1 MKIMKKLAYLSVLA
15 GLFLTGCI
23 AGDYGIEPADPQVNE
38 QDEIVNLA
46 GTAAVTEVAAIDL
59 AAVEGETVSV
69 GTLAVSGLDSVKD
82 IKYYVTFDEKYQFST
97 TSGLELAVEDLQ
109 AMVEDAYGKRPAART
124 FEALVK
130 VNAVINGTAMIF
142 ESEEFEVVLTP
153 EAPFIDSAYYLIGG
167 MNDWNA
173 DNAKNFKFS
182 HSGKDVYEDPVF
194 TITFTASDECWWK
207 IIPQSNY
214 DAGDIWIKGTKGVL
228 GVATNGDDALE
239 GKLTTA
245 IDPAT
250 NDVGS
255 GVIKAGAGMYVM
267 TINMMDYTYSIKA
280 LAPEFYLVGDN
291 FAWDVNLKK
300 YLMYP
305 ESTTVMSYTTKFDGN
320 LKFINGN
327 DVGTSNW
334 DACYGTATDGDTSVS
349 GKLLQKAGAIHSP
362 EAGWYTFK
370 ADIKNMTYSWE
381 KTDAPAVTYKS
392 MAVVGQFQ
400 GWNPANEATQMEE
413 VTPHNWRI
421 TDLAI
426 TTDAFKIAAD
436 GAWTDSWGNISM
448 TDTNFGV
455 LAGGDN
461 CAVVPGTYDVF
472 FNDITKQCV
481 IVKK

>member
-82 IKYYVTFDEKYQFST
+82 IKYYVTFDETYQFST
-97 TSGLELAVEDLQ
+97 TAGLELAVEDLQ

-130 VNAVINGTAMIF
+130 VNAIINGTAMIF
-142 ESEEFEVVLTP
+142 ESEEFKVVLTP
-153 EAPFIDSAYYLIGG
+153 EAPVIEAGYYLVGDMCG
-167 MNDWNA
+167 WDKDGAMA
-173 DNAKNFKFS
+173 FS

-194 TITFTASDECWWK
+194 TITFSTSKDNSYWK
-207 IIPQSNY
+207 IIPKSNY
-214 DAGDIWIKGTKGVL
+214 DGDFWAAGVL
-228 GVATNGDDALE
+228 GTAVDGDPALE
-239 GKLTTA
+239 GKLITA
-245 IDPAT
+245 NPQAGKIEAT
-250 NDVGS
+250 
-255 GVIKAGAGMYVM
+255 GMYMM

-280 LAPEFYLVGDN
+280 LAPEYYLVGDN

-327 DVGTSNW
+327 DVGTNNW
-334 DACYGTATDGDTSVS
+334 DACYGTAKDGDTALS
-349 GKLLQKAGAIHSP
+349 GTLQQKSGAIHSP
-362 EAGWYTFK
+362 EAGYYTFK
-370 ADIKNMTYSWE
+370 ADIAAMTYTWTKIE
-381 KTDAPAVTYKS
+381 ETKEYTS
-392 MAVVGQFQ
+392 MAAVGDFQ
-400 GWNPANEATQMEE
+400 GWNPANPDTQMTQL
-413 VTPHNWRI
+413 TPHNWYI
-421 TDLAI
+421 ADLNISTDE
-426 TTDAFKIAAD
+426 FKIAAN
-436 GAWTDSWGNISM
+436 GAWDDSWGELNM
-448 TDTNFGV
+448 TEDNYGT
-455 LAGGDN
+455 LAAGGN
-461 CAVVPGTYDVF
+461 CKVTPGTYDVF

>member
-82 IKYYVTFDEKYQFST
+82 IKYYVTFDETYEFST
-97 TSGLELAVEDLQ
+97 TAGLELAVEDLQ

-130 VNAVINGTAMIF
+130 VNAIINGTAMIF
-142 ESEEFEVVLTP
+142 ESEEFKVVLTP
-153 EAPFIDSAYYLIGG
+153 EAPVIEAGYYLVGDMCG
-167 MNDWNA
+167 WDKAGAMA
-173 DNAKNFKFS
+173 FS

-194 TITFTASDECWWK
+194 TITFSTSKDNSYWK
-207 IIPQSNY
+207 IIPKSNY
-214 DAGDIWIKGTKGVL
+214 DGDFWAAGVL
-228 GVATNGDDALE
+228 GTAVDGDPALE
-239 GKLTTA
+239 GKLITA
-245 IDPAT
+245 NPQAGKIEAT
-250 NDVGS
+250 
-255 GVIKAGAGMYVM
+255 GMYMM

-280 LAPEFYLVGDN
+280 LAPEYYLVGDN

-327 DVGTSNW
+327 DVGTNNW
-334 DACYGTATDGDTSVS
+334 DACYGTAKDGDTALS
-349 GKLLQKAGAIHSP
+349 GTLQQKSGAIHSP
-362 EAGWYTFK
+362 EAGYYTFK
-370 ADIKNMTYSWE
+370 ADIAAMTYTWTKIDE
-381 KTDAPAVTYKS
+381 PKEYTS
-392 MAVVGQFQ
+392 MAAVGGFQ
-400 GWNPANEATQMEE
+400 GWNPANPDTQMTQL
-413 VTPHNWRI
+413 TPHNWYI
-421 TDLAI
+421 ADLDISTDE
-426 TTDAFKIAAD
+426 FKIAAN
-436 GAWTDSWGNISM
+436 GAWDDSWGELNM
-448 TDTNFGV
+448 TEDNYGT
-455 LAGGDN
+455 LAAGGN
-461 CAVVPGTYDVF
+461 CKVTPGTYDVF

-481 IVKK
+481 IIKK

>member
-82 IKYYVTFDEKYQFST
+82 IKYYVTFDETYQFST
-97 TSGLELAVEDLQ
+97 TAGLELAVEDLQ

-130 VNAVINGTAMIF
+130 VNAIINGTAMIF
-142 ESEEFEVVLTP
+142 ESEEFKVVLTP
-153 EAPFIDSAYYLIGG
+153 EAPVIEAGYYLVGDMCG
-167 MNDWNA
+167 WDKAGAMA
-173 DNAKNFKFS
+173 FS

-194 TITFTASDECWWK
+194 TITFSTSKDNSYWK
-207 IIPQSNY
+207 IIPKSNY
-214 DAGDIWIKGTKGVL
+214 DGDFWAAGVL
-228 GVATNGDDALE
+228 GTAVDGDPALE
-239 GKLTTA
+239 GKLITA
-245 IDPAT
+245 NPQAGKIEAT
-250 NDVGS
+250 
-255 GVIKAGAGMYVM
+255 GMYMM

-280 LAPEFYLVGDN
+280 LAPEYYLVGDN

-327 DVGTSNW
+327 DVGTNNW
-334 DACYGTATDGDTSVS
+334 DACYGTAKDGDTALS
-349 GKLLQKAGAIHSP
+349 GTLQQKSGAIHSP
-362 EAGWYTFK
+362 EAGYYTFK
-370 ADIKNMTYSWE
+370 ADIAAMTYTWTKIDE
-381 KTDAPAVTYKS
+381 PKEYTS
-392 MAVVGQFQ
+392 MAAVGGFQ
-400 GWNPANEATQMEE
+400 GWNPANPDTQMTQL
-413 VTPHNWRI
+413 TPHNWYI
-421 TDLAI
+421 ADLDISTDE
-426 TTDAFKIAAD
+426 FKIAAN
-436 GAWTDSWGNISM
+436 GAWDDSWGELNM
-448 TDTNFGV
+448 TEDNYGT
-455 LAGGDN
+455 LAAGGN
-461 CAVVPGTYDVF
+461 CKVTPGTYDVF

>member
-82 IKYYVTFDEKYQFST
+82 IRYYVTFDETYEFST
-97 TSGLELAVEDLQ
+97 TAGLELAVEDLQ

-153 EAPFIDSAYYLIGG
+153 EAPVIEAGYYLVGDMGG
-167 MNDWNA
+167 WDKAGAMA
-173 DNAKNFKFS
+173 FS

-194 TITFTASDECWWK
+194 TITFSTSKDNSYWK
-207 IIPQSNY
+207 IIPKSNY
-214 DAGDIWIKGTKGVL
+214 DGDFWAAGVL
-228 GVATNGDDALE
+228 GTAVDGDPALE
-239 GKLTTA
+239 GKLITA
-245 IDPAT
+245 NPQAGKIEAT
-250 NDVGS
+250 
-255 GVIKAGAGMYVM
+255 GMYMM

-280 LAPEFYLVGDN
+280 LAPEYYLVGDN

-327 DVGTSNW
+327 DVGTDNW
-334 DACYGTATDGDTSVS
+334 DACYGTAKDGDTALS
-349 GKLLQKAGAIHSP
+349 GTLQQKAGAIHSP
-362 EAGWYTFK
+362 EAGYYTFK
-370 ADIKNMTYSWE
+370 ADIAAMTYTWTKIE
-381 KTDAPAVTYKS
+381 EPKEYTS
-392 MAVVGQFQ
+392 MAAVGGFQ
-400 GWNPANEATQMEE
+400 GWNPANPDTQMTQL
-413 VTPHNWRI
+413 TPHNWYI
-421 TDLAI
+421 ADLNISTDE
-426 TTDAFKIAAD
+426 FKIAAN
-436 GAWTDSWGNISM
+436 GAWDDSWGELNM
-448 TDTNFGV
+448 TEDNYGT
-455 LAGGDN
+455 LAAGGN
-461 CAVVPGTYDVF
+461 CKVTPGTYDVF

>member
-23 AGDYGIEPADPQVNE
+23 AGDYGIEPAGPQVNE

-59 AAVEGETVSV
+59 ASVEGETVSV

-82 IKYYVTFDEKYQFST
+82 IKYYVTFDETYQFPT

-109 AMVEDAYGKRPAART
+109 AMVEDAYGKRPTART

-153 EAPFIDSAYYLIGG
+153 EAPVIEAGYYLVGDMGG
-167 MNDWNA
+167 WDKAGAMA
-173 DNAKNFKFS
+173 FS

-194 TITFTASDECWWK
+194 TITFSTSKDNSYWK
-207 IIPQSNY
+207 IIPKSNY
-214 DAGDIWIKGTKGVL
+214 DGDFWAAGVL
-228 GVATNGDDALE
+228 GTAVDGDPALE
-239 GKLTTA
+239 GKLITA
-245 IDPAT
+245 NPQAGKIEAT
-250 NDVGS
+250 
-255 GVIKAGAGMYVM
+255 GMYMM

-280 LAPEFYLVGDN
+280 LAPEYYLVGDN

-327 DVGTSNW
+327 DVGTDNW
-334 DACYGTATDGDTSVS
+334 DACYGTAKDGDTALS
-349 GKLLQKAGAIHSP
+349 GTLQQKAGAIHSP
-362 EAGWYTFK
+362 EAGYYTFK
-370 ADIKNMTYSWE
+370 ADIAAMTYTWTKIE
-381 KTDAPAVTYKS
+381 ETKEYTS
-392 MAVVGQFQ
+392 MAAVGGFQ
-400 GWNPANEATQMEE
+400 GWNPANPDTQMTQL
-413 VTPHNWRI
+413 TPHNWYI
-421 TDLAI
+421 ADLNISTDE
-426 TTDAFKIAAD
+426 FKIAAN
-436 GAWTDSWGNISM
+436 GAWDDSWGELNM
-448 TDTNFGV
+448 TEDNYGT
-455 LAGGDN
+455 LAAGGN
-461 CAVVPGTYDVF
+461 CKVTPGTYDVF

-481 IVKK
+481 IIKK